1 MSAPLKIVGVSGSLK
16 APSRTIELVEQ
27 IAESLGAQFESET
40 TIIRVNELG
49 PSFAGA
55 LERSAL
61 PAEVEQALLAI
72 ETADVLIVA
81 SPVYRASFTG
91 LFKHLFD
98 FVDQYAL
105 VDTPILLAATGG
117 SERHALIIE
126 HQFRPLFGFFQALTR
141 KQLPPEAEAELQHIE
156 NADLL
161 IVATPVYRASFT
173 GLFKHLFDFVDQYAL
188 VDTPVLL
195 AATGGSE
202 RHALII
208 EHQLRPLFGFFQSLA
223 LPVGVYAHDSDFT
236 DYKISNEQLDDRIEK
251 AIARALP
258 LVKSS
263 LVEKE
268 TIERTLAGEEVS
280 ED

>member
-1 MSAPLKIVGVSGSLK
+1 MSTASRPLRVVAVSGSLT
-16 APSRTIELVEQ
+16 APSRTTALVEA
-27 IAESLGAQFESET
+27 ITEAFARALPIEPH
-40 TIIRVNELG
+40 IITLNHLG
-49 PSFAGA
+49 PHLAG
-55 LERSAL
+55 
-61 PAEVEQALLAI
+61 
-72 ETADVLIVA
+72 
-81 SPVYRASFTG
+81 
-91 LFKHLFD
+91 
-98 FVDQYAL
+98 
-105 VDTPILLAATGG
+105 
-117 SERHALIIE
+117 
-126 HQFRPLFGFFQALTR
+126 ALTR
-141 KQLPPEAEAELQHIE
+141 KQLPAEAEAELQRIE

-161 IVATPVYRASFT
+161 VVATPVYRASFT

-236 DYKISNEQLDDRIEK
+236 DYTISNEQLEDRIEK

-280 ED
+280 AD

>member
-1 MSAPLKIVGVSGSLK
+1 MSTASRSLRVVAVSGSLT
-16 APSRTIELVEQ
+16 APSRTTALVEAITEAFGRALPIESHL
-27 IAESLGAQFESET
+27 IAL
-40 TIIRVNELG
+40 NDLG
-49 PSFAGA
+49 PHLAGA
-55 LERSAL
+55 LTRTQL
-61 PAEVEQALLAI
+61 PA
-72 ETADVLIVA
+72 
-81 SPVYRASFTG
+81 
-91 LFKHLFD
+91 
-98 FVDQYAL
+98 
-105 VDTPILLAATGG
+105 
-117 SERHALIIE
+117 
-126 HQFRPLFGFFQALTR
+126 
-141 KQLPPEAEAELQHIE
+141 EAEAELQRIE

-161 IVATPVYRASFT
+161 VVATPVYRASFT
-173 GLFKHLFDFVDQYAL
+173 GLFKHLFDFVDQYSL

-236 DYKISNEQLDDRIEK
+236 DYRVSNPQLEERIEK

-268 TIERTLAGEEVS
+268 TIERTLAGEDVTAEIT
-280 ED
+280 EAD

>member
-1 MSAPLKIVGVSGSLK
+1 MSTASRPLRVVAVSGSLT
-16 APSRTIELVEQ
+16 APSRTTALVEAVSDAFGRALPVEAHL
-27 IAESLGAQFESET
+27 ITLNA
-40 TIIRVNELG
+40 LG
-49 PSFAGA
+49 PHLAG
-55 LERSAL
+55 
-61 PAEVEQALLAI
+61 
-72 ETADVLIVA
+72 
-81 SPVYRASFTG
+81 
-91 LFKHLFD
+91 
-98 FVDQYAL
+98 
-105 VDTPILLAATGG
+105 
-117 SERHALIIE
+117 
-126 HQFRPLFGFFQALTR
+126 ALTR
-141 KQLPPEAEAELQHIE
+141 KELPAEAEAELQRIE

-236 DYKISNEQLDDRIEK
+236 DYRISNEQLTERIEK

-258 LVKSS
+258 LVRSS

-268 TIERTLAGEEVS
+268 TVERALAGEDVS
-280 ED
+280 EA